1 MQNKTKSIISFSIAG
16 LCLAFW
22 IVFGVLGFPVVLP
35 NILQSLIIASL
46 MFAIAVCIC
55 IGVDC
60 IREK

>member
-35 NILQSLIIASL
+35 DIFQSLIIGAT
-46 MFAIAVCIC
+46 MFAIALCIC
-55 IGVDC
+55 IGVDSL
-60 IREK
+60 REK